1 MIRFFYELDI
11 KNLTDEELNAAKE
24 VAEMKHKEI
33 LKELAIRIIIAKRN
47 IEMKKFMVEGYI

>member
-1 MIRFFYELDI
+1 VIRFFYELDI

>member
-33 LKELAIRIIIAKRN
+33 LKELAIIGNNR
-47 IEMKKFMVEGYI
+47 